1 MFVVREI
8 MYCKPGKVGE
18 MVNRFKQMVPLMK
31 DAGFTTPP
39 RVMTDVTGERFW
51 TIVWEQDVENLEQY
65 MTISRQAMGD
75 PRLQKIMEGYHEAVV
90 SGKREI
96 FKLE

>member
-1 MFVVREI
+1 MYVVREL
-8 MYCKPGKVGE
+8 MHCKPGKVGE
-18 MVNRFKQMVPLMK
+18 MTQRFKQMAPLLK
-31 DAGFTTPP
+31 EAGFAAPP
-39 RVMTDVTGERFW
+39 RIMTDVSGEPFW
-51 TIVWEQDVENLEQY
+51 TIVWEQDVDNVEQY
-65 MTISRQAMGD
+65 LQVTRQAMGD